1 MFSFIDLEFLGV
13 IIPLLAKG
21 CLITIQ
27 LTLLAIFFGTIIG
40 LLVALAK
47 LSPLA
52 PLRWFGG
59 IYTWVL
65 RGVPLLVQ
73 LYVLYYGLA
82 QIGLLEL
89 DAFTAAVTGL
99 SMCAGAYIAEII
111 RAGIQSIDHGQK
123 EAALSLG
130 MTAGTAMRRI
140 ILPQA
145 LRRILPPLGNEFIT
159 SLKDTSLV
167 SVITMI
173 ELMRTGVLLDVTYF
187 RSMEIY
193 LTVAGFYLLLTT
205 VFVYLIDT
213 LEKKFRII

>member
-1 MFSFIDLEFLGV
+1 MFSFLDLEFLRV
-13 IIPLLAKG
+13 IFPLLMKG
-21 CLITIQ
+21 ALITVE
-27 LTLLAIFFGTIIG
+27 LTVLAIVFGTIIG
-40 LLVALAK
+40 LFVALAK
-47 LSPLA
+47 LSPLW
-52 PLRWFGG
+52 PLRVFGNL
-59 IYTWVL
+59 YTWVL

-89 DAFTAAVTGL
+89 NAFTAAVLGL
-99 SMCAGAYIAEII
+99 SLCSGAYIAEII
-111 RAGIQSIDHGQK
+111 RGGIQSIDHGQK

-130 MTAGTAMRRI
+130 MSGVEAMRRV

-145 LRRILPPLGNEFIT
+145 MRNILPPLGNEFIT

-193 LTVAGFYLLLTT
+193 ISVAVIYLLLTT
-205 VFVYLIDT
+205 LFVYGIDY
-213 LEKKFRII
+213 LERRFKII

>member
-1 MFSFIDLEFLGV
+1 MFSFLDLEFLRV
-13 IIPLLAKG
+13 IFPLLIKG
-21 CLITIQ
+21 ALITVE
-27 LTLLAIFFGTIIG
+27 LTVLAIIFGTIIG
-40 LLVALAK
+40 LFVALAK
-47 LSPLA
+47 LSPLW
-52 PLRWFGG
+52 PLRVLGNL
-59 IYTWVL
+59 YTWVL

-89 DAFTAAVTGL
+89 NAFTAAVLGL
-99 SMCAGAYIAEII
+99 SLCAGAYIAEII
-111 RAGIQSIDHGQK
+111 RGGIQSIDHGQK

-130 MTAGTAMRRI
+130 MSGADAMRRV

-145 LRRILPPLGNEFIT
+145 MRNILPPLGNEFIT

-193 LTVAGFYLLLTT
+193 ISVAVIYLLLTT
-205 VFVYLIDT
+205 LFVYGIDY
-213 LEKKFRII
+213 LERRFKII

>member
-1 MFSFIDLEFLGV
+1 MFSFLDLEFLG
-13 IIPLLAKG
+13 IIFPLLIKG
-21 CLITIQ
+21 ALITVE
-27 LTLLAIFFGTIIG
+27 LTVLAIVFGTLIG
-40 LLVALAK
+40 LMVALAK
-47 LSPLA
+47 LSPIW
-52 PLRWFGG
+52 PLRAFGNL
-59 IYTWVL
+59 YTWVL

-82 QIGLLEL
+82 QIGVLEL
-89 DAFTAAVTGL
+89 NAFTAAVTGL
-99 SMCAGAYIAEII
+99 SLCAGAYIAEII

-130 MTAGTAMRRI
+130 MSSANAMRRV

-145 LRRILPPLGNEFIT
+145 MRNILPPLGNEFIT

-193 LTVAGFYLLLTT
+193 LSVAVIYLLLTT
-205 VFVYLIDT
+205 LFVYGIDYM
-213 LEKKFRII
+213 ERRFKII

>member
-1 MFSFIDLEFLGV
+1 MGGWLDLEFLM
-13 IIPLLAKG
+13 IIFPLLAKG
-21 CLITIQ
+21 ALVTME
-27 LTLLAIFFGTIIG
+27 LTVLAIVFGTVIG

-47 LSPLA
+47 LSPFW
-52 PLRWFGG
+52 PLKVFGNL
-59 IYTWVL
+59 YTWVL
-65 RGVPLLVQ
+65 RGIPLLVQ

-82 QIGLLEL
+82 QVGILEL
-89 DAFTAAVTGL
+89 GPFTAAVVGL

-111 RAGIQSIDHGQK
+111 RAGIGSISHGQK

-130 MTAGTAMRRI
+130 MTGVEAMRRI

-145 LRRILPPLGNEFIT
+145 MRNILPPLGNEFIT

-167 SVITMI
+167 SVITMV

-193 LTVAGFYLLLTT
+193 LSVAAVYLLMTT
-205 VFVYLIDT
+205 VLVYMIDR
-213 LEKKFRII
+213 LEKRFKIV

>member
-1 MFSFIDLEFLGV
+1 MFSFLDLEFLRV
-13 IIPLLAKG
+13 IFPLLIKG
-21 CLITIQ
+21 ALITVE
-27 LTLLAIFFGTIIG
+27 LTVLAIVFGTIIG
-40 LLVALAK
+40 LFVALAK
-47 LSPLA
+47 LSPLW
-52 PLRWFGG
+52 PLRVLGNL
-59 IYTWVL
+59 YTWVL

-82 QIGLLEL
+82 QIGLIEL
-89 DAFTAAVTGL
+89 NAFTAAVLGL
-99 SMCAGAYIAEII
+99 SLCAGAYIAEII
-111 RAGIQSIDHGQK
+111 RGGIQSIDHGQK

-130 MTAGTAMRRI
+130 MSGADAMRRV

-145 LRRILPPLGNEFIT
+145 MRNILPPLGNEFIT

-193 LTVAGFYLLLTT
+193 ISVAVIYLLLTT
-205 VFVYLIDT
+205 LFVYGIDY
-213 LEKKFRII
+213 LERRFKII

>member
-1 MFSFIDLEFLGV
+1 MPTFWDIEFLR
-13 IIPLLAKG
+13 IIFPLLLQGAW
-21 CLITIQ
+21 ITIQ
-27 LTLLAIFFGTIIG
+27 LTVMAIVLGTLIG
-40 LLVALAK
+40 LFVALAK
-47 LSPLA
+47 LSPIW
-52 PLRWFGG
+52 PLRVFGNL
-59 IYTWVL
+59 YTWVL

-89 DAFTAAVTGL
+89 DAFTAAVVGL
-99 SMCAGAYIAEII
+99 SACAGAYIAEII
-111 RAGIQSIDHGQK
+111 RAGIQSIDRGQK

-130 MTAGTAMRRI
+130 MTTADAMRRI

-145 LRRILPPLGNEFIT
+145 IRNILPPLGNEFIT

-173 ELMRTGVLLDVTYF
+173 ELMRTGILLDVTYF

-193 LTVAGFYLLLTT
+193 LSVAAIYLLLTT
-205 VFVYLIDT
+205 IFVYGIDY
-213 LEKKFRII
+213 LERRFKII

>member
-1 MFSFIDLEFLGV
+1 MPAFVDIEFMRIV
-13 IIPLLAKG
+13 VPLLGRGA
-21 CLITIQ
+21 LITIQ
-27 LTLLAIFFGTIIG
+27 LTLLAIVFGLLIG
-40 LLVALAK
+40 LAVALIK
-47 LSPLA
+47 LSPFRI
-52 PLRWFGG
+52 LRWFGG
-59 IYTWVL
+59 LYTWVL

-82 QIGLLEL
+82 QARILEL
-89 DAFTAAVTGL
+89 DPFTAAVTGL

-111 RAGIQSIDHGQK
+111 RGGIQSIDHGQM

-130 MTAGTAMRRI
+130 MNPAAAMRRI

-167 SVITMI
+167 SVITMV

-187 RSMEIY
+187 RSLEIY
-193 LTVAGFYLLLTT
+193 LAVAAFYLLMTT
-205 VFVYLIDT
+205 FFVYTIDA
-213 LEKKFRII
+213 LEKKFKII

>member
-1 MFSFIDLEFLGV
+1 MFSFLDLEFLRV
-13 IIPLLAKG
+13 IFPLLIKG
-21 CLITIQ
+21 ALITVE
-27 LTLLAIFFGTIIG
+27 LTVLAIVFGTLIG
-40 LLVALAK
+40 LFVALAK
-47 LSPLA
+47 LSPLW
-52 PLRWFGG
+52 PLRVFGNL
-59 IYTWVL
+59 YTWVL

-89 DAFTAAVTGL
+89 NAFTAAVLGL
-99 SMCAGAYIAEII
+99 SLCSGAYIAEII
-111 RAGIQSIDHGQK
+111 RGGIQSIDHGQK

-130 MTAGTAMRRI
+130 MSGADAMRRV

-145 LRRILPPLGNEFIT
+145 MRNILPPLGNEFIT

-193 LTVAGFYLLLTT
+193 ISVAVIYLLLTT
-205 VFVYLIDT
+205 LFVYGIDY
-213 LEKKFRII
+213 LERRFKII

>member
-1 MFSFIDLEFLGV
+1 MFGFLDLEFLGV
-13 IIPLLAKG
+13 IVPVLLKG
-21 CLITIQ
+21 ALITIE
-27 LTLLAIFFGTIIG
+27 LTVLAIVLGTVIG

-47 LSPLA
+47 LSPVL
-52 PLRWFGG
+52 PLRVFGG
-59 IYTWVL
+59 LYTWVL

-89 DAFTAAVTGL
+89 DAFTAAVVGL

-111 RAGIQSIDHGQK
+111 RAGIGSIDHGQK

-130 MTAGTAMRRI
+130 MSSSEAMRRV

-145 LRRILPPLGNEFIT
+145 MRSILPPLGNEFIT

-193 LTVAGFYLLLTT
+193 LSVAAIYLALTT
-205 VFVYLIDT
+205 LFVYVIDK
-213 LEKKFRII
+213 LERRFKII

>member
-1 MFSFIDLEFLGV
+1 MFSFLDLEFLRV
-13 IIPLLAKG
+13 IFPLLIKG
-21 CLITIQ
+21 ALITVE
-27 LTLLAIFFGTIIG
+27 LTVLAIVFGTIIG
-40 LLVALAK
+40 LFVALAK
-47 LSPLA
+47 LSPLW
-52 PLRWFGG
+52 PLRVLGNL
-59 IYTWVL
+59 YTWVL

-89 DAFTAAVTGL
+89 NAFTAAVLGL
-99 SMCAGAYIAEII
+99 SLCSGAYIAEII
-111 RAGIQSIDHGQK
+111 RGGIQSIDYGQK

-130 MTAGTAMRRI
+130 MSGADAMRRV

-145 LRRILPPLGNEFIT
+145 MRNILPPLGNEFIT

-193 LTVAGFYLLLTT
+193 ISVAVIYLLLTT
-205 VFVYLIDT
+205 LFVYGIDY
-213 LEKKFRII
+213 LERRFKII

>member
-1 MFSFIDLEFLGV
+1 MFSFLDLEFLGV
-13 IIPLLAKG
+13 IFPLLLKG
-21 CLITIQ
+21 ALITVE
-27 LTLLAIFFGTIIG
+27 LTVLAIVFGTLIG
-40 LLVALAK
+40 LFVALAK
-47 LSPLA
+47 LSPLW
-52 PLRWFGG
+52 PLRVFGNL
-59 IYTWVL
+59 YTWVL

-82 QIGLLEL
+82 QIGVLEL

-99 SMCAGAYIAEII
+99 SLCAGAYIAEII

-130 MTAGTAMRRI
+130 MSGADAMRRV

-145 LRRILPPLGNEFIT
+145 MRNILPPLGNEFIT

-193 LTVAGFYLLLTT
+193 LSVAAVYLLLTT
-205 VFVYLIDT
+205 LFVYGIDY
-213 LEKKFRII
+213 LERRFKIV